1 MSTCLSAIY
10 GEGKYGLNKYGSLNH
25 CQELTGVSAIV
36 QVGVLTLHISEGVDT
51 NGTSAQVSVSK
62 PKVNVLERIF
72 KGVSAKVE
80 LNEVSTDG
88 TTAINDWGDISA
100 QVSVNAVR
108 VLNKNVSPNV
118 FARVEV
124 NKVQPRVNELILSEN
139 LELRVKLNKVET
151 RVSKIIGSVS
161 ANVSLRRPRLILD
174 EKVPSLLLQT
184 KVNNVEVDVLE
195 NVETTNSVSAV
206 IELSDD
212 VKVTGGI
219 YDFESNKQNYSRQ
232 RVIYAARVH
241 NSSDRKTLID
251 ED

>member
-1 MSTCLSAIY
+1 
-10 GEGKYGLNKYGSLNH
+10 
-25 CQELTGVSAIV
+25 
-36 QVGVLTLHISEGVDT
+36 
-51 NGTSAQVSVSK
+51 
-62 PKVNVLERIF
+62 
-72 KGVSAKVE
+72 
-80 LNEVSTDG
+80 
-88 TTAINDWGDISA
+88 
-100 QVSVNAVR
+100 
-108 VLNKNVSPNV
+108 V

>member
-36 QVGVLTLHISEGVDT
+36 QVGVLTLHIAEGVDT
-51 NGTSAQVSVSK
+51 SSVGTQVSVSK

-72 KGVSAKVE
+72 KGVGAKVE

-88 TTAINDWGDISA
+88 TTSVTGWGDISA
-100 QVSVNAVR
+100 QVSVNAVK
-108 VLNKNVSPNV
+108 VVSKNISPSVS
-118 FARVEV
+118 AKVEV
-124 NKVQPRVNELILSEN
+124 SRVQPHVNELILSKS
-139 LELRVKLNKVET
+139 LELRIKLNKVET

-161 ANVSLRRPRLILD
+161 ANVSLTRPKLILD
-174 EKVPSLLLQT
+174 EKVPSLLLRT
-184 KVNNVEVDVLE
+184 KVNGVEVDVLE
-195 NVETTNSVSAV
+195 NVEATTSVYAV

-212 VKVTGGI
+212 VKVTGNI
-219 YDFESNKQNYSRQ
+219 YDFEANKENYSRQ